1 MTNWLVVSCQ
11 LSVVSCQLS
20 VVIGYW
26 LLVIGYWLLVLG
38 YWSVVSC
45 QLQKNIFLPC
55 PLPPAPCL
63 LPIPVA
69 EYWNKQTQ

>member
-1 MTNWLVVSCQ
+1 MVRYAVANTPYFCTLFNSH
-11 LSVVSCQLS
+11 S
-20 VVIGYW
+20 
-26 LLVIGYWLLVLG
+26 LLVIGYWLLVIG

>member
-26 LLVIGYWLLVLG
+26 LLVIGYWLLVIG

-45 QLQKNIFLPC
+45 QLSVAKEYFS